1 MPEPRTLNSH
11 RWDGWPRGQRRRQ
24 QRRSEQSPSAGWG
37 RGGSWRRKRQREG
50 EVEHDGVSVQCALM
64 PLWGGGAQ
72 VSARTRTINT
82 EHFTLASSQPNMADR
97 ARCRRKLCPTS
108 MSQRPLNALEV
119 RGIKFRLRQCTTRST
134 GSGPLRPTAS
144 AEPTIKCKHTDDT
157 TRAGVG
163 WRPRLQHPA
172 DPALSACP
180 PCCPPASVCSSS
192 NPPPP
197 GTSPSG
203 PAARGAACGAR
214 AGTQAAYLVRF
225 LCTTVARSL
234 TERPLIVIAYMFAT
248 CLRPDTALKRTSC
261 GAPPVHVNEYTQ
273 GQR

>member
-1 MPEPRTLNSH
+1 M
-11 RWDGWPRGQRRRQ
+11 
-24 QRRSEQSPSAGWG
+24 
-37 RGGSWRRKRQREG
+37 
-50 EVEHDGVSVQCALM
+50 EHDGVSVQCALM

-248 CLRPDTALKRTSC
+248 CLRPDTCPQKNLVWSPASSR
-261 GAPPVHVNEYTQ
+261 Q
-273 GQR
+273 